1 MKARLISLA
10 AGLAVTLLAL
20 SGCGKMGA
28 ALSQQ
33 QLTVTFG
40 AHTSVAAELKV
51 RAACAHIPNAPPMA
65 LPKQRT
71 WNVMLNA
78 VGFNVTNASDA
89 DTARLEKCLTQFKSV
104 QGVTA
109 TEAGDEAG

>member
-1 MKARLISLA
+1 LKARLISLA

-20 SGCGKMGA
+20 SGCAKMDA
-28 ALSQQ
+28 ALSRQ
-33 QLTVTFG
+33 QLMVSFG

-51 RAACAHIPNAPPMA
+51 RAACSHITNAPPMA
-65 LPKQRT
+65 LPRQRT
-71 WNVMLNA
+71 WNVMMNA

-109 TEAGDEAG
+109 TEAGDEGT

>member
-1 MKARLISLA
+1 MKARLISVA
-10 AGLAVTLLAL
+10 AGLAVALLAL
-20 SGCGKMGA
+20 SGCAKMDA
-28 ALSQQ
+28 ALDQQ
-33 QLTVTFG
+33 QIVVTFG
-40 AHTSVAAELKV
+40 TNTSVAGELKV
-51 RAACAHIPNAPPMA
+51 RAACSHIPNAPPTA

-78 VGFNVTNASDA
+78 VGFDVTNASDG

-109 TEAGDEAG
+109 TEAGDAGD